1 MLKSQGVFKMISK
14 KSYKL
19 LKKAADSPESCIPQE
34 ENPNLAIQLERNG
47 FLEQKLGKGC
57 QSFAYLTDKGL
68 AAIEEY
74 ERTLRKEKRDIV
86 TLIVA
91 WIGAVLG
98 VLGLIKDIAE
108 YLCH

>member
-1 MLKSQGVFKMISK
+1 MISK
-14 KSYKL
+14 ESYEL
-19 LKKAADSPESCIPQE
+19 LKKAADSPERCIPQE

-47 FLEQKLGKGC
+47 LLEQKLGKGC
-57 QSFAYLTDKGL
+57 QSFAHLTDKGL

-74 ERTLRKEKRDIV
+74 ERMLRKEKRDIV
-86 TLIVA
+86 TLVVA